1 VTELLQRKATVAVRL
16 LSKKATFAPTD
27 VVEVDVLGVDHAVRV
42 TLWHLD
48 RRVAE
53 VTVEPGQTA
62 SFPPQPEGGYG
73 VEAAGETAALD
84 VLDDPLSRPRYG
96 FVSHYE
102 PGRET
107 AGVATLVRRLHLNA
121 VQFYDWMYRHARL
134 LPPQDEFE
142 DALGQPVSLTT
153 VRELVEAVQEA
164 GSLPMAYAAVYAVGK
179 DERERWKDI
188 ALYRSDGKP
197 WTLGEDFLWIV
208 DPTNERWLAVFANEL
223 RGAMQQVGFAGFHL
237 DQYGAPKRA
246 LRAGGTVIDLAEEFP
261 RLINRLA
268 AELPGARLIFNNV
281 NDFPTSTTANAEQ
294 AAIYI
299 EVWPPHEQLA
309 HLAELVSKARRLAPG
324 KGVILAA
331 YLAPYSGDH
340 ETASGAERLL
350 LATVFSHGGSVL
362 LHGEERA
369 ALTEAYYVRHAELAD
384 GFVEVARR
392 YYDFAVR
399 YGDLLFDAGATDI
412 TRTHHS
418 GENQEIKVDAP
429 VPVATDCVPGVL
441 WARVVRCSHGLLV
454 SLIDLSEQTDTL
466 WNAPKRSAGVL
477 SGVRVALERTSPTSI
492 FFASPESSPAL
503 QRLEPERDGRYDAV
517 SLPPF
522 STWALIWVRDET
534 ATVAAATTT
543 KTTEA

>member
-1 VTELLQRKATVAVRL
+1 MTELLQKKVTVSVQL
-16 LSKKATFAPTD
+16 LPRKATFAPTD
-27 VVEVDVLGVDHAVRV
+27 PVEVDIVGVDRTVRV

-53 VTVEPGQTA
+53 ATVEPGKTA

-73 VEAAGETAALD
+73 VEAAGETAAID
-84 VLDDPLSRPRYG
+84 VLAHPLSRPRYG

-102 PGRET
+102 SGRET

-134 LPPQDEFE
+134 QPPEDEFQ

-153 VRELVEAVQEA
+153 VRALVEAVQEA

-179 DERERWKDI
+179 EERERWNDI
-188 ALYRSDGKP
+188 ALYRSDGEP

-208 DPTNERWLAVFANEL
+208 DPTNERWLSFFAGEL

-246 LRAGGTVIDLAEEFP
+246 VRSDGTVIDLSQEFP
-261 RLINRLA
+261 RLIDRLA
-268 AELPGARLIFNNV
+268 VELPEARLIFNNV
-281 NDFPTSTTANAEQ
+281 NDFPTWTTANAEQ

-299 EVWPPHEQLA
+299 EVWPPHVQLA

-331 YLAPYSGDH
+331 YLAPYAGDE
-340 ETASGAERLL
+340 ETASTAERLL

-369 ALTEAYYVRHAELAD
+369 ALTEAYYVHHAELTD
-384 GFVEVARR
+384 GTIEVARR

-412 TRTHHS
+412 TRTHLA

-429 VPVATDCVPGVL
+429 VPVANDCLPGVL
-441 WARVVRCSHGLLV
+441 WARVVQCSHGLLV
-454 SLIDLSEQTDTL
+454 SLIDLSDQSETL
-466 WNAPKRSAGVL
+466 WNAPKRPAGVL
-477 SGVRVALERTSPTSI
+477 NGVRVALERASPTLI
-492 FFASPESSPAL
+492 FFASPESSPTL
-503 QRLEPERDGRYDAV
+503 QRLEPERDGRYDVV

-534 ATVAAATTT
+534 ATATNATTT
-543 KTTEA
+543 TTEA